1 MIDEEI
7 REALDVDPSPDFL
20 ARVRTRIAA
29 EPEPSAW
36 RWSWGLAA
44 ACALAAS
51 VVLATIV
58 SRPHEA
64 KPFTAVP
71 APAPAVARNNP
82 PPAVSTRDGNTH
94 QGDAASRSFR
104 AVTPHP
110 KSTVVRIPEP
120 EREPEILI
128 DQREMRTL
136 RVLIDGVRNGRVDLT
151 AAMNSRSHAP
161 AELEPVADIV
171 VAPLTIEPI
180 APAPGAEGVRQ

>member
-7 REALDVDPSPDFL
+7 REALDVDPSPAFL

-36 RWSWGLAA
+36 RWSWRSAA

-64 KPFTAVP
+64 KPVTAVP
-71 APAPAVARNNP
+71 APAPAVARNSP
-82 PPAVSTRDGNTH
+82 QPAVSTRE
-94 QGDAASRSFR
+94 GDAHQVDGGPRSAR
-104 AVTPHP
+104 AATPHT
-110 KSTVVRIPEP
+110 KTTVVRIPEP
-120 EREPEILI
+120 EPAILI

-136 RVLIDGVRNGRVDLT
+136 RMLIDGVRDGRVDLT

-161 AELEPVADIV
+161 AEPEPVADIV
-171 VAPLTIEPI
+171 IAPLTIEPI
-180 APAPGAEGVRQ
+180 APVPGAEGVRP